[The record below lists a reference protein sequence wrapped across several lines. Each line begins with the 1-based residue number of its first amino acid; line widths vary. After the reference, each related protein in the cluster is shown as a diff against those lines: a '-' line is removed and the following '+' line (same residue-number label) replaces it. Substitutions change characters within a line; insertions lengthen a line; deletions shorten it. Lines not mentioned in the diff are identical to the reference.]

1 MKKCFTSIEKQ
12 TYQDWRAI
20 IVDDG
25 SNEETKNFIDDYI
38 RNHTRFLVRYV
49 TNGGYLERE
58 T

>member
-1 MKKCFTSIEKQ
+1 MIDVIVTVYNTPLDLMKKCFTSIEKQ

-38 RNHTRFLVRYV
+38 R
-49 TNGGYLERE
+49 
-58 T
+58 